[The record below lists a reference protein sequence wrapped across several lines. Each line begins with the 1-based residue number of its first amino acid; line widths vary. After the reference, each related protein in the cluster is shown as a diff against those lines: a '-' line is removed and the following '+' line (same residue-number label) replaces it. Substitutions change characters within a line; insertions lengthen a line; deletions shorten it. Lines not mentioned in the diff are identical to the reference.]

1 MPGMPGVQP
10 RSGMP
15 QSARYNNIDEDPI
28 VPPTPRRGNRR
39 PAVSAPP
46 AASKA
51 PAQPTYT
58 DTSKLPF
65 RDMPDEIDYDECDV
79 DEIHS
84 ATRGRPRDS
93 LTGRQIKGSVV
104 SAPNREAT
112 FMTFSQPLYSK
123 LGPGKLAEAL
133 ELAKSVWNAVNDGP
147 DAERVLLLSAGRQ
160 TNLGKIIQLMLTR
173 KNKFFANE
181 TWSIDEV
188 MVNEFPGG
196 RMDIHLK
203 VVE

>member
-1 MPGMPGVQP
+1 
-10 RSGMP
+10 
-15 QSARYNNIDEDPI
+15 
-28 VPPTPRRGNRR
+28 
-39 PAVSAPP
+39 
-46 AASKA
+46 
-51 PAQPTYT
+51 
-58 DTSKLPF
+58 
-65 RDMPDEIDYDECDV
+65 
-79 DEIHS
+79 
-84 ATRGRPRDS
+84 
-93 LTGRQIKGSVV
+93 
-104 SAPNREAT
+104 
-112 FMTFSQPLYSK
+112 MTFSQPLYSK